1 MFTKEG
7 ISHLFDRICSEEE
20 AQEVPTS
27 NIEKFVVLDNGRLV
41 PIEPGGMVELA
52 LNELGAKVVEAE
64 IPSGEKIAQEK

>member
-7 ISHLFDRICSEEE
+7 ISRLFERICSEEE
-20 AQEVPTS
+20 AQEVTTS

-52 LNELGAKVVEAE
+52 LNELGAKIVEVKN
-64 IPSGEKIAQEK
+64 PFREKVDQEK

>member
-7 ISHLFDRICSEEE
+7 VSQLSERICSEEE
-20 AQEVPTS
+20 AQEVTTS

-52 LNELGAKVVEAE
+52 LNELGAKIVEVKN
-64 IPSGEKIAQEK
+64 PFREKVDQEK